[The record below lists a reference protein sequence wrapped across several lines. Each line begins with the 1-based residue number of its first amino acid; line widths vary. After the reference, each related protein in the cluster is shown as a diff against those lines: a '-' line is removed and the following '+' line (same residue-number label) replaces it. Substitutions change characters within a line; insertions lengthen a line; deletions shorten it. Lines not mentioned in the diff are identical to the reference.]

1 MSTSKAADKIRSLAP
16 VSASRLVAACKAVA
30 EPLRLEVIQVLGND
44 TFGVQELARIFDMP
58 QPGMSHHLKILA
70 RAELVQTRRQGNS
83 IFYRRALQRSD
94 DELAGFLTSLHLTA
108 DALPLR
114 DEVKAKIALV
124 HGERAEQ
131 SRAFFARNAGKFSE
145 NQAQLCEIEH
155 YLPNL
160 RELLDMME
168 LPSAST
174 VLEVGPGAGDL
185 LRELAR
191 RYENVIALDNSEE
204 MLSLTR
210 KSIGSAQR
218 DRVTFVNASL
228 EDYDGT
234 DGSLDAVVLNMVL
247 HHLPSPRQAFY
258 RIRELLRSRG
268 RLLIADLGPHD
279 QEWVRD
285 SCGDVWLGFDPQELR
300 DWALSAGFSEPQSLY
315 LGLKN
320 GFQIQIQSFRASHE
334 AAFHSSKGR

>member
-1 MSTSKAADKIRSLAP
+1 MSAKATDKLKPAGLA
-16 VSASRLVAACKAVA
+16 SAARLVGACKAVA
-30 EPLRLEVIQVLGND
+30 EPLRFEVVQVLGND

-94 DELAGFLTSLHLTA
+94 DELASFLASLYETA

-114 DEVKAKIALV
+114 DEVKGKIARV
-124 HGERAEQ
+124 HAERAEQ

-145 NQAQLCEIEH
+145 NQAQLCDLEH

-168 LPSAST
+168 LPTAST

-191 RYENVIALDNSEE
+191 RYEQVIALDNSEE

-210 KSIGSAQR
+210 KSISGVLR

-228 EDYDGT
+228 EDYSGQ
-234 DGSLDAVVLNMVL
+234 DGSLDCVVLNMVL
-247 HHLPSPRQAFY
+247 HHLPSPRQAFN
-258 RIRELLRSRG
+258 RIRELLRPGG
-268 RLLIADLGPHD
+268 RLLLADLGPHD

-300 DWALSAGFSEPQSLY
+300 DWALGAGFSEPQSLY

>member
-1 MSTSKAADKIRSLAP
+1 MLSSKASDRAKSAP
-16 VSASRLVAACKAVA
+16 AAMAGRLVALCKAVA
-30 EPLRLEVIQVLGND
+30 EPLRLEVMQVLSND

-83 IFYRRALQRSD
+83 IFYRRALLRGD
-94 DELAGFLTSLHLTA
+94 DELSNFLASLYNTVET
-108 DALPLR
+108 LPLSDDVR
-114 DEVKAKIALV
+114 ARIGVV

-145 NQAQLCEIEH
+145 NQAQLCELDH

-168 LPSAST
+168 LPPAST
-174 VLEVGPGAGDL
+174 VLEVGPGAGEL

-191 RYENVIALDNSEE
+191 RFDHVIALDNSEE
-204 MLSLTR
+204 MLNLTR
-210 KSIGSAQR
+210 RSIGGAQR
-218 DRVTFVNASL
+218 EHVSFVNASL
-228 EDYDGT
+228 EDYDGQE
-234 DGSLDAVVLNMVL
+234 GSLDAVVLNMVL

-258 RIRELLRSRG
+258 RIRELLRRGG

-279 QEWVRD
+279 QEWVRE

-300 DWALSAGFSEPQSLY
+300 DWALGAGFSEPQTLY